1 MITLF
6 QGPPAFGLPNLSP
19 FCLKV
24 ELYLKLTGL
33 PYKTA
38 LGDPRKA
45 PKGKIPWIDDDG
57 QIVADSSFILEYL
70 KKKYGD
76 KLDDG
81 LTQAQRVIA
90 LTARR
95 MIEEHLY
102 FALIQMRWGEDEIFA
117 EVRKTFSSLIPA
129 PLRGIITNKIRKG
142 TLAILHRQGIGR
154 HKPAEIYELGKQ
166 DLDALCS
173 LLGDDQYFFGQPQ
186 PTTFDCTA
194 WAFLASIHA
203 TPGKTALQEHLRGRK
218 NLVDYI
224 GRIGKRYF
232 V

>member
-19 FCLKV
+19 FCTKV

-38 LGDPRKA
+38 IADPRKG

-57 QIVADSSFILEYL
+57 QIVADSSFIFEYL
-70 KKKYGD
+70 RKKYGD
-76 KLDDG
+76 KLDGG
-81 LTQAQRVIA
+81 LTQAQLVIA

-102 FALIQMRWGEDEIFA
+102 FAAIQMRWGEDEIFA
-117 EVRKTFSSLIPA
+117 EVRKTFANLIPA
-129 PLRGIITNKIRKG
+129 PLRGIITNKIRKA
-142 TLAILHRQGIGR
+142 TLAKLHEQGIGR
-154 HKPAEIYELGKQ
+154 HKPAEIYELGNQ

-173 LLGDDQYFFGQPQ
+173 LLGTDQYFFSQTQ
-186 PTTFDCTA
+186 PTSFDCTA
-194 WAFLASIHA
+194 WAFLAMIHA
-203 TPGKTALQEHLRGRK
+203 TPGKTALQEHLRSRQ

-232 V
+232 T